1 MLVSTAHSQDSTRT
15 VSVPR
20 WQMWLLIHEVQLG
33 RACDSLRHH
42 LEAELQA
49 SRLTLQQADSVI
61 EAERARVRLEAEG
74 GRLLRDQVTVR
85 DQQNGML
92 RDEVKKQKLL
102 TIAVSV
108 ASVIAILIAL

>member
-20 WQMWLLIHEVQLG
+20 WQMWRLIHEVQLG